1 MVRRFPCPAPGS
13 RLPPLLKPS
22 WGRAFFLT
30 VWLVASLFGSTGS
43 APLDL
48 VYVADFARMQGAGM
62 EDNQRIILAQ
72 TIGYAA
78 T

>member
-1 MVRRFPCPAPGS
+1 
-13 RLPPLLKPS
+13 
-22 WGRAFFLT
+22 
-30 VWLVASLFGSTGS
+30 
-43 APLDL
+43 L